1 MVDNISQ
8 YLLKTGPINLGDL
21 VTRVPQLATQ
31 LADLK
36 SDGEIEI
43 EGDGNVVERL
53 ALALKSAQEE
63 IGKHPEVALTLLQ
76 ASLNQIPG
84 ARQLRVRL
92 SESAFR
98 RAMKS

>member
-1 MVDNISQ
+1 MVYDISH

-21 VTRVPQLATQ
+21 VTRVPELATR
-31 LADLK
+31 LATLK

-43 EGDGNVVERL
+43 DGDSNAVESL
-53 ALALKSAQEE
+53 DLALKSAQEE
-63 IGKHPEVALTLLQ
+63 IGQHPETALTFLQ
-76 ASLNQIPG
+76 SSLNQIPG